1 MLEGNI
7 QALMSYHTTSI
18 LNQNTNILNLVQQM
32 SNLDKSPAR
41 DQSISRTKPV
51 FVMPFEQ
58 DYDFVGR
65 EEILE
70 DLRLKLNSKHRRVAL
85 AGIGGVG

>member
-1 MLEGNI
+1 M
-7 QALMSYHTTSI
+7 A
-18 LNQNTNILNLVQQM
+18 
-32 SNLDKSPAR
+32 
-41 DQSISRTKPV
+41 
-51 FVMPFEQ
+51 PFEQ

-70 DLRLKLNSKHRRVAL
+70 DLKLQLDEKDRRVAL